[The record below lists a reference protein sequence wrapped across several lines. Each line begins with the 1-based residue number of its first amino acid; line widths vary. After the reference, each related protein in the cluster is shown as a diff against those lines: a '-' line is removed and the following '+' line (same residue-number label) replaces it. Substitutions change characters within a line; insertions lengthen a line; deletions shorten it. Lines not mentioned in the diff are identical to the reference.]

1 MFDVS
6 TAFRDLMD
14 VKPLN
19 GLTFRPQEMPPWED
33 GGYHFRFYR
42 DHPYSIFYGEYWY
55 FNFTDHKTGLSGMI
69 AFGAFNPKDWLGQ
82 GRFAITTALFSR
94 DNEPSYVQMDSYPV
108 EQLTASE
115 EKAELILQGETLVL
129 AESRDRYRVK
139 AKSRDGRMSVDLL
152 YHQLDRPVLASEDV
166 KGDLDW
172 EFNWWVLTMPGAR
185 VEGTVTFD
193 GHVHELQQGAGYHD
207 HSWGIWLLPERI
219 WSWAVCAVPERKIS
233 VMLGYM
239 TGFDVSHLYMSV
251 DETRV
256 LFDSRTAKDMTWDF
270 GTKET
275 WEPLS
280 PWLLWPSPTKVS
292 VRAIDA
298 SGLFRLEGQWTV
310 TRNGLFV
317 LPSPIPLFEQ
327 EALVT
332 ASLFQRASTSDSWN
346 LVAELNDVVGHSEF
360 VSRWHRPV
368 RPAGQ
373 PR

>member
-14 VKPLN
+14 IKPIK
-19 GLTFRPQEMPPWED
+19 GLKFQPQAMPPWED
-33 GGYHFRFYR
+33 GGYHSRFYQG
-42 DHPYSIFYGEYWY
+42 HPYSIFYGEYWY
-55 FNFTDHKTGLSGMI
+55 FNFTDHRTGLSGMM
-69 AFGAFNPKDWLGQ
+69 AFGAFNPRDWLGQ
-82 GRFAITTALFSR
+82 GRFAVTSALFFAG
-94 DNEPSYVQMDSYPV
+94 EEKSYTQMDSYPIAGF
-108 EQLTASE
+108 TASE
-115 EKAELILQGETLVL
+115 EKAELALLGETLVL
-129 AESRDRYRVK
+129 AETRDRYRVT
-139 AKSRDGRMSVDLL
+139 AKTRDGRMSLDLV

-193 GHVHELQQGAGYHD
+193 GKVHELEQGAGYHD

-219 WSWAVCAVPERKIS
+219 WAWAVCAVPEREIS

-239 TGFDVSHLYMSV
+239 TGFEVSHLYMSV
-251 DETRV
+251 GQTRA
-256 LFDSRTAKDMTWDF
+256 LFDSRTAKEMEWDF
-270 GTKET
+270 GSKET

-280 PWLLWPSPTKVS
+280 PWLLWPSPTQVS
-292 VRAIDA
+292 VRAID
-298 SGLFRLEGQWTV
+298 STGLFRLEGRWKV
-310 TRNGLFV
+310 TRNGMFV

-327 EALVT
+327 EALVSVSLYQRNST
-332 ASLFQRASTSDSWN
+332 ADSWN
-346 LVAELNDVVGHSEF
+346 PVAELTDVAGHSEF

-368 RPAGQ
+368 RPSRK